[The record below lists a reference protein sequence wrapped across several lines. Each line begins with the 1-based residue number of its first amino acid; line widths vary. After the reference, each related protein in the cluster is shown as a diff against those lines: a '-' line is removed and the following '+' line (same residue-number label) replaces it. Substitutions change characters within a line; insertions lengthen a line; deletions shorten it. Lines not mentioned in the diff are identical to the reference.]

1 MMLNFD
7 KLRDV
12 FQAAVEKHPPDQW
25 DAYLAEACAGDEDL
39 RRNAAML
46 LKAHAQGGGPLDRP
60 VLEANGTAAHQTTM
74 ESSGTI
80 IGRYTLLEQ
89 IGEGGFGVVFL
100 AEQQQPVRRKVALKI
115 LKPGMDSRPVIAR
128 FEAERQALALMDHP
142 NIARVFDGGETESG
156 RPYFVMELVKGVPIT
171 AYCDRDSL
179 APRERLRLFADV
191 CKAVQH
197 AHQKGVIHRDL
208 KPSNLLVTLHDG
220 VPVVKVIDFGIA
232 KAVGQQL
239 TDKTVYTG
247 FAQFIGTPLYMS
259 PEQAEWSGLDIDTRT
274 DIYSLGVLLYEL
286 LTGRT
291 PFDPERL
298 RQVPYDQMRRII
310 REEEPPKPSTRIS
323 TLGRAA
329 AAVATQ
335 RQSDPKR
342 LGQLLRG
349 ELDWIVMKAL
359 EKDRNRRYE
368 SASAF
373 AADVE
378 RYLDDEPVQACPP
391 SRWYRFCKCAR
402 RNKGA
407 LVVAAVVLLVLVLLA
422 VSNVQLQVAQA
433 RVEAARGA
441 EADQRRRAQGNLE
454 LALQAL
460 DEIFIQPAEAE
471 VSTKGSQGRITL
483 TPQELEHLG
492 RNLLEKGLGFY
503 EQFAQANSS
512 NPLLQG
518 ETGKAYNRVGCLHVT
533 LRQND
538 EAEAAFRK
546 SMAILEKAAEE
557 SPDAPVYRRTLV
569 SDYYWLGYVLKI
581 AGRPKEAE
589 ELFRR
594 NVASSERLVADYP
607 GVADHRGQLYQAY
620 WALGDFLKGGGR
632 SQEAEPSY
640 RQAVDVARRLVAD
653 FPTAADYRY
662 KLSYAWQEL
671 GHVLQ
676 ERRHYQEAGQAFR
689 EAVEAARQFVA
700 DFATD
705 TRPRGELYYGYR
717 ALGDALKEAGR
728 YQEAVPPYRQAAH
741 LARQFVADSPAV
753 AEHRR
758 NLLLSERSLARL
770 LIHLDRFPEAE
781 QVYRQTIA
789 LDEKLAAASPSVPAD
804 RVGPSESRA
813 ALGDLLCVT
822 GRFREAAEEYC
833 RALEARPACPEW
845 QWKLAWLLA
854 NCPDPQ
860 YRDPGRAIALAKKL
874 VELPEEEEAPPGSSL
889 GARGFRQGFYWRA
902 LGLAYYRA
910 GEWDSAITCW
920 EKASALHGGLCTCGW
935 SVLAMAHWK
944 RGDKEEARRCYER
957 ACRWLEE
964 NKGGYS
970 KEPCFYWEEEFHRLR
985 AEAAELLG
993 LQDAYPPTGEETPP
1007 RKGGP

>member
-1 MMLNFD
+1 MTLNFD
-7 KLRDV
+7 KLRAV
-12 FQAAVEKHPPDQW
+12 FLTAVERHPPDQW
-25 DAYLAEACAGDEDL
+25 DAYLADACAGDEEL

-46 LKAHAQGGGPLDRP
+46 LKAHAQSGGPLDRAI
-60 VLEANGTAAHQTTM
+60 LDANGTAALQTTL
-74 ESSGTI
+74 ESPGTL
-80 IGRYTLLEQ
+80 IGPYKLLEQ
-89 IGEGGFGVVFL
+89 VGEGGFGVVFL
-100 AEQQQPVRRKVALKI
+100 AQQQHPVRRKVALKV
-115 LKPGMDSRPVIAR
+115 LKPGMDSRQVIAR

-156 RPYFVMELVKGVPIT
+156 RPYFAMELVKGVPIT
-171 AYCDRDSL
+171 AYCDRNSL

-220 VPVVKVIDFGIA
+220 VPAVKVIDFGIA

-247 FAQFIGTPLYMS
+247 IAQFIGTPLYMS

-298 RQVPYDQMRRII
+298 RQVPYDEMRRII

-323 TLGRAA
+323 TLGQAA
-329 AAVATQ
+329 TAVATQ
-335 RQSDPKR
+335 RQSDLKR

-368 SASAF
+368 TASAF
-373 AADVE
+373 AADIE
-378 RYLDDEPVQACPP
+378 NYLHDEPVHACPP
-391 SRWYRFCKCAR
+391 SRWYRFCKFAR
-402 RNKGA
+402 RNKVA
-407 LVVAAVVLLVLVLLA
+407 LVVATGACVALVLLA
-422 VSNVQLQVAQA
+422 VSNVQLHLAQA

-471 VSTKGSQGRITL
+471 VSTKGGHGRIPL
-483 TPQELEHLG
+483 TPQELEHLD

-518 ETGKAYNRVGCLHVT
+518 ETGKAYNRVGCLQVT
-533 LRQND
+533 LRQNG

-546 SMAILEKAAEE
+546 SIAILEKAVEE
-557 SPDAPVYRRTLV
+557 SPGAPVYRRTLAT
-569 SDYYWLGYVLKI
+569 DYYWLGYILKI
-581 AGRPKEAE
+581 TGRPQEAE

-594 NVASSERLVADYP
+594 NVESSERLVADYP
-607 GVADHRGQLYQAY
+607 GVADHRGHLYQAH
-620 WALGDFLKGGGR
+620 WALGDFLKGVGR
-632 SQEAEPSY
+632 SPEAEPSY
-640 RQAVDVARRLVAD
+640 RQAVAVARQLVAD

-662 KLSYAWQEL
+662 KLTYAWQEL
-671 GHVLQ
+671 GHLLL
-676 ERRHYQEAGQAFR
+676 ERQHYQEAGQAFR
-689 EAVEAARQFVA
+689 EAVTVARQFVA
-700 DFATD
+700 DFATA
-705 TRPRGELYYGYR
+705 TCPRGELYYGYR

-728 YQEAVPPYRQAAH
+728 HQEAVPPYRQAVE

-753 AEHRR
+753 AQHRR

-770 LIHLDRFPEAE
+770 LIHLGRFPEAE

-789 LDEKLAAASPSVPAD
+789 LDEKLAAASPSLAPD

-822 GRFREAAEEYC
+822 GRFREAAAEYH
-833 RALEARPACPEW
+833 RALDARPACAEW
-845 QWKLAWLLA
+845 QWKLAWFLA

-889 GARGFRQGFYWRA
+889 GARGFRQGFY
-902 LGLAYYRA
+902 
-910 GEWDSAITCW
+910 
-920 EKASALHGGLCTCGW
+920 
-935 SVLAMAHWK
+935 
-944 RGDKEEARRCYER
+944 
-957 ACRWLEE
+957 
-964 NKGGYS
+964 
-970 KEPCFYWEEEFHRLR
+970 
-985 AEAAELLG
+985 
-993 LQDAYPPTGEETPP
+993 
-1007 RKGGP
+1007 